1 MKQKAAKRKA
11 KLAKK
16 AKYGKDTTLHFNGE
30 KNGIDD
36 IIENELYGDRN
47 YEYGNSEDYDDSSSS
62 QFSESSDSSNE
73 EDNVLGII
81 HPAGFLEKD
90 THHSKETTHEYV
102 KKEGKEYALLD
113 WEDELRQPR
122 KKKSLKE
129 LPHVI

>member
-16 AKYGKDTTLHFNGE
+16 AKYGKDMTLHFNGE

-90 THHSKETTHEYV
+90 THHSKETIHE
-102 KKEGKEYALLD
+102 LLCANFFYC
-113 WEDELRQPR
+113 QFN
-122 KKKSLKE
+122 KN
-129 LPHVI
+129 VNF